1 MVLSQFPKTQVW
13 CIIFRFKRLEF
24 SFMKL
29 ILFCFQLEAQLS
41 QHKEE
46 KHQLFHTLKKVL
58 YEDETRRRSKEVE
71 IILNFIL
78 SELVV

>member
-13 CIIFRFKRLEF
+13 CFIFRFKRFEF

-29 ILFCFQLEAQLS
+29 ISFCFQLEAQLG

-58 YEDETRRRSKEVE
+58 YEDETRRRSKEVD
-71 IILNFIL
+71 IILDFMF
-78 SELVV
+78 SESVV

>member
-1 MVLSQFPKTQVW
+1 MYLFFIKKSK
-13 CIIFRFKRLEF
+13 RFEF

-29 ILFCFQLEAQLS
+29 ISFYFQLETQLNL
-41 QHKEE
+41 HKEE

-71 IILNFIL
+71 IILNFIF